1 MRYFGLGNFTMMA
14 LYQIEVFSRG
24 VLISNHT
31 VEATDALMAIN
42 LVEAQYGQPPKVE
55 ETTVYLEDGKK
66 EHMLIVS
73 DWHGYSFEA
82 RQLLRVP
89 A

>member
-1 MRYFGLGNFTMMA
+1 MLRRYRV
-14 LYQIEVFSRG
+14 EVYSRG
-24 VLISNHT
+24 VFISNHT
-31 VEATDALMAIN
+31 IEAEDALAAIN

-55 ETTVYLEDGKK
+55 ETTVYFDDGKK

-82 RQLLRVP
+82 RQLQPV
-89 A
+89 AA

>member
-1 MRYFGLGNFTMMA
+1 MDWAKRVKMVRRYRV
-14 LYQIEVFSRG
+14 EVYSRG
-24 VLISNHT
+24 EFISNHT
-31 VEATDALMAIN
+31 IEAEDALAAIN

-55 ETTVYLEDGKK
+55 QTTVYFDDGKK

-82 RQLLRVP
+82 RQLLPV
-89 A
+89 AA

>member
-1 MRYFGLGNFTMMA
+1 MIDRVKSDKMA
-14 LYQIEVFSRG
+14 RLYRVEVYSRG
-24 VLISNHT
+24 AFISTHT
-31 VEATDALMAIN
+31 IEADDALTAIN
-42 LVEAQYGQPPKVE
+42 LVEAHYGQPPKVE
-55 ETTVYLEDGKK
+55 ESTVYFEDGKK

-82 RQLLRVP
+82 RQFPPVP

>member
-1 MRYFGLGNFTMMA
+1 MGETCKMLRRYRV
-14 LYQIEVFSRG
+14 EVYSRG
-24 VLISNHT
+24 VFISNHT
-31 VEATDALMAIN
+31 IEAEGALAAIN

-55 ETTVYLEDGKK
+55 ETTVYFDDGKK

-82 RQLLRVP
+82 RQLRLIP